1 VIISFPTTTAR
12 KSQLGGVAAACLL
25 LAALCAVIVFLPAEG
40 RISAPLHDAID
51 ILLGRASFMLPLA
64 LAFVGVVLIVRQL
77 RPTVRLPRRRLIGI
91 TLIAVDVVASEH
103 LLAGGRDGTGLIGNW
118 LTVWLLDLLG
128 PPLTIALLIA
138 VIGAGGLLAFNVRLT
153 RAARSPHAT
162 S

>member
-1 VIISFPTTTAR
+1 
-12 KSQLGGVAAACLL
+12 
-25 LAALCAVIVFLPAEG
+25 
-40 RISAPLHDAID
+40 
-51 ILLGRASFMLPLA
+51 MLPLA

-103 LLAGGRDGTGLIGNW
+103 LLAGGRDGTGLIGRW

-153 RAARSPHAT
+153 RVARSPHAT